1 MPATSSVNS
10 SSAPRRLLSMD
21 GGGIRGL
28 IEAEVLMEMESQLKQ
43 LTGEDRP
50 LCERFDLIG
59 GTSTGAILAAS
70 LAMGLRASDLRD
82 FYLKLGKQ
90 VFTPEFF
97 VVHFWHKY
105 PSKPLEKALQDV
117 LGGDTTLGDSRLRTL
132 LLIVSKNATLGST
145 WFFTNNPAGK
155 YFSQNRGLPLWQI
168 VRAST
173 AAPTYFPPQTIN
185 IPDGP
190 AAPHAYEF
198 VDGGVS
204 TYNNP
209 SMQLFLEA
217 TEPDYNI
224 GWPTGVD
231 NLLLMSLGA
240 GFSSGTIAE
249 GKASHYNALDW
260 AGYAIEELMGDAN
273 LQQNV
278 LMHMIGEHPAQ
289 VLPGGMTTGGAWA
302 QAGAPTGS
310 TLSKM
315 SSSLGGNKL
324 LTYQRITIGVTRQR
338 LDQLG
343 LSDIDPV
350 KVGKLDCVDQV
361 ANLQRIGQAV
371 AKEQVNMQALRKFFA
386 RASSSR
392 SWVAP
397 SQGSG

>member
-1 MPATSSVNS
+1 MPDTLPANS
-10 SSAPRRLLSMD
+10 ASPPKRLLSLD

-28 IEAEVLMEMESQLKQ
+28 IEAEVLSEMESQLKQ
-43 LTGEDRP
+43 LTGKDRP
-50 LCERFDLIG
+50 LCEYFDLIG

-70 LAMGLRASDLRD
+70 LAMGLRASALRD

-97 VVHFWHKY
+97 LIRFWHKY
-105 PSKPLEKALQDV
+105 PSQPLQKALKDV

-145 WFFTNNPAGK
+145 WFFTNNPKGK
-155 YFSQNRGLPLWQI
+155 FFSQNRSLPLWEI

-173 AAPTYFPPQTIN
+173 AAPTYFPPQAITVS
-185 IPDGP
+185 DGP
-190 AAPHAYEF
+190 ATTHAYEF

-240 GFSSGTIAE
+240 GFSMGAIAE
-249 GKASHYNALDW
+249 GKAAHYNALNW
-260 AGYAIEELMGDAN
+260 AQYAIEELMGDAN

-278 LMHMIGEHPAQ
+278 LMHLLGEHPAQ
-289 VLPGGMTTGGAWA
+289 AAPAGMAGAALA
-302 QAGAPTGS
+302 QAGAPAGS

-315 SSSLGGNKL
+315 SNSLGGNKL

-338 LDQLG
+338 LSQLG
-343 LSDIDPV
+343 LADIDPA
-350 KVGKLDCVDQV
+350 KVGKLDCIDQM
-361 ANLQRIGQAV
+361 ANLQRIGRAI

-386 RASSSR
+386 ANGR
-392 SWVAP
+392 
-397 SQGSG
+397 QQ